1 MNQPPIRRGAER
13 ADERGSPVRYIAGS
27 VSLVGAMVALP
38 AGGLQM
44 VRTLERG
51 GYGTSSI
58 DYALALL
65 GLGGGLLGL
74 GIALLIWEISVR
86 HHWRH

>member
-1 MNQPPIRRGAER
+1 MKQTQGSSIRYVIGL
-13 ADERGSPVRYIAGS
+13 
-27 VSLVGAMVALP
+27 VSLVGALVALP

-58 DYALALL
+58 DYAVALL

-74 GIALLIWEISVR
+74 GIALLIWEVSVR
-86 HHWRH
+86 HNWRH

>member
-1 MNQPPIRRGAER
+1 MKPRGPA
-13 ADERGSPVRYIAGS
+13 RGSPVRSIVGL
-27 VSLVGAMVALP
+27 VSLVAAMVVLP
-38 AGGLQM
+38 AGGVQM

-58 DYALALL
+58 DYAVALL

-86 HHWRH
+86 HNWKH